1 MQALHLAFPEADA
14 RLFPIFWVNR
24 NFCDPGGK
32 SLIVRCNIDACTN
45 GHRSPSGARKRIL
58 PRRLLGALACLG
70 VLSACVPQT
79 VNESAP
85 PSPEEAALLAIQL
98 EPGPP
103 PPVLISPETLWRA
116 AKRLDLKR
124 ERERRQGLKFDAQ
137 ITEYPDTWDRIRA
150 GLRLPLTLHPRT
162 RREIEWFQR
171 NQDYIDRM
179 ADRARFYLPHIV
191 REIENRGLPL
201 DLALLPIV
209 ESAYQP
215 FAYSPAG
222 AAGIWQFIPSTGRLY
237 GLKQNWWYD
246 GRRDIVES
254 TRAALDYLQ
263 KLNKNFGGDWLLSV
277 AAYNWGEGNVQRAIE
292 RNRRNGKPTDFWSLR
307 VPRET
312 GAYVPRLLALSAILG
327 DSEKFQVSFPRID
340 DDPYFNV
347 VEFDSQIDLAH
358 AAGLADIS
366 LEELYVL
373 NPGFNRWATDPD
385 GPHRLLLPGDRVE
398 KFKSG
403 LTRLPPEE
411 RVAYKRHDIKDGET
425 LLAIAGRYRTS
436 VDSLQTINGLNH
448 TTIRVG
454 DSLMVPVASRT
465 YEDYKLSNDIRRAL
479 ARANQVSATGV
490 KKRYRVRNGDSLWS
504 IARRHKVRVKDLAR
518 WNNLDSRKVIR
529 PGQKLVIWDAKSR
542 TIART
547 PKVDGVVSK
556 YAVRKGDTLSAIAL
570 RHGTTAAHIASING
584 IRKDELLHPGQK
596 LKVPTDGAAAGR
608 SDSKENAPRRIKYT
622 VRAGDSLWQIARR
635 FRVSVK
641 DLQKWNAIADGAA
654 LYPGQTLSVF
664 VAAAAVDPMES

>member
-1 MQALHLAFPEADA
+1 M
-14 RLFPIFWVNR
+14 
-24 NFCDPGGK
+24 
-32 SLIVRCNIDACTN
+32 IVRCGINAHAGVC
-45 GHRSPSGARKRIL
+45 RSAPGPSKRCL
-58 PRRLLGALACLG
+58 TRTLFGALACAGL
-70 VLSACVPQT
+70 LSACVPQS
-79 VNESAP
+79 VQESAP
-85 PSPEEAALLAIQL
+85 PSPEEAASMAIRL

-124 ERERRQGLKFDAQ
+124 ERERRQGLKFDTEIAQ
-137 ITEYPDTWDRIRA
+137 YPDTWDRIRA
-150 GLRLPLTLHPRT
+150 GLRLPVTLHPRT
-162 RREIEWFQR
+162 QREIAWFQR

-201 DLALLPIV
+201 DLALLPVV

-222 AAGIWQFIPSTGRLY
+222 AAGIWQFISSTGRLY

-254 TRAALDYLQ
+254 TRAALDYLE
-263 KLNKNFGGDWLLSV
+263 KLNRDFGGDWLLTV

-312 GAYVPRLLALSAILG
+312 GAYVPRLLALSAILAQPA
-327 DSEKFQVSFPRID
+327 KFQVSFPPIE

-347 VEFDSQIDLAH
+347 VEIDSQIDLAH
-358 AAGLADIS
+358 AAGLADIT
-366 LEELYVL
+366 LEELYLL

-385 GPHRLLLPGDRVE
+385 GPHRLMLPADRVE
-398 KFKSG
+398 KFKRG
-403 LTRLPPEE
+403 LTELPPEQ
-411 RVAYKRHDIKDGET
+411 RVAYRRHDIKRGET
-425 LLAIAGRYRTS
+425 LLAIADRYRTS
-436 VDSLQTINGLNH
+436 VDSLKTINGIDGSI
-448 TTIRVG
+448 IREG

-479 ARANQVSATGV
+479 ARVSRTPVNGV
-490 KKRYRVRNGDSLWS
+490 KFRYRVRSGDSLWS
-504 IARRHKVRVKDLAR
+504 IARHHKVQVKDLAR
-518 WNNLDSRKVIR
+518 WNNINPKKVIR
-529 PGQKLVIWDAKSR
+529 PGQRLVIWNVNAPAASHAVNG
-542 TIART
+542 T
-547 PKVDGVVSK
+547 VSK
-556 YAVRKGDTLSAIAL
+556 YAVRKGDTLSAIAV
-570 RHGTTAAHIASING
+570 RHGTTAAHLASING
-584 IRKDELLHPGQK
+584 IRKDGLLHPGQR
-596 LKVPTDGAAAGR
+596 LKVPAGGPARRSAAKTNGTR
-608 SDSKENAPRRIKYT
+608 KIRYT

-641 DLQKWNAIADGAA
+641 DLQKWNAIADGAP

-664 VAAAAVDPMES
+664 VAAAGADPTEG

>member
-1 MQALHLAFPEADA
+1 M
-14 RLFPIFWVNR
+14 
-24 NFCDPGGK
+24 
-32 SLIVRCNIDACTN
+32 IVRCGISALTC
-45 GHRSPSGARKRIL
+45 GGGWPHGRVF
-58 PRRLLGALACLG
+58 GALACFG

-85 PSPEEAALLAIQL
+85 PSPEKAASLAIQL
-98 EPGPP
+98 DPGPP
-103 PPVLISPETLWRA
+103 PPVLISPESLWRA
-116 AKRLDLKR
+116 AKRLELKR
-124 ERERRQGLKFDAQ
+124 ERLRREGLKLD
-137 ITEYPDTWDRIRA
+137 TEMVAYPDTWDRIRA
-150 GLRLPLTLHPRT
+150 GLQLPVTLHPRT
-162 RREIEWFQR
+162 QREVEWFQR

-222 AAGIWQFIPSTGRLY
+222 AAGIWQFMPSTGRLY

-254 TRAALDYLQ
+254 TRAALDYLE
-263 KLNKNFGGDWLLSV
+263 KLNREFGGDWLLSV
-277 AAYNWGEGNVQRAIE
+277 AAYNWGEGNLRRAIE
-292 RNRRNGKPTDFWSLR
+292 RNRRNGKPADFWSLR

-312 GAYVPRLLALSAILG
+312 GSYVPRLLALSAVLR
-327 DSEKFQVSFPRID
+327 SPEKFQVAFAPID
-340 DDPYFNV
+340 DDPYFAV

-358 AAGLADIS
+358 AAGLADIT

-385 GPHRLLLPGDRVE
+385 GPHRLLLPEDRVG
-398 KFKSG
+398 KFRAG
-403 LTRLPPEE
+403 LDELPPER
-411 RVAYKRHDIKDGET
+411 RVTYSRHNIKRGET
-425 LLAIAGRYRTS
+425 LLGIADRYRTS
-436 VDSLQTINGLNH
+436 VNSLQTINGLDGS
-448 TTIRVG
+448 TIHEG

-479 ARANQVSATGV
+479 ARANQIPSNGMKT
-490 KKRYRVRNGDSLWS
+490 RYRVRNGDSLWS
-504 IARRHKVRVKDLAR
+504 IARRHNIGVKELTR
-518 WNNLDSRKVIR
+518 WNNISPRKIIR
-529 PGQKLVIWDAKSR
+529 PGQSLVIWKAKPATAVRAS
-542 TIART
+542 
-547 PKVDGVVSK
+547 GVSGYV
-556 YAVRKGDTLSAIAL
+556 VRKGDTLSGIATG
-570 RHGTTAAHIASING
+570 HATTAARIAAING
-584 IRKDELLHPGQK
+584 IRKDGLLHPGQT
-596 LKVPTDGAAAGR
+596 LRVPVDGAVNVR
-608 SDSKENAPRRIKYT
+608 VDSKANGARKIKYT

-664 VAAAAVDPMES
+664 VAAVSLDPKEG